1 MYKAYLKETDDS
13 RDKKTIHEPLNYGN
27 KLSSGELKLSLDG
40 LGISTFECSLSVSN
54 SLYGKTKPI
63 TNIIC
68 VFDTNGKKVFHG
80 RIAKITKSM
89 SSNGQFSEKI
99 LCEDRKSYL
108 YDSTQKYL
116 KPTVMT
122 VREYLQILLDEH
134 NRQVEPFKQMQLG
147 NVTVMDSE
155 QIYRGIGYYKTA
167 ELIKDR
173 LLDRLGGYLVLREDY
188 QGGLILDYLK
198 DYGEV
203 SRTPLQI
210 TRNLRSATRDIDISE
225 LATRI
230 VPLGQEIET
239 SGTVEIGT
247 DFSRPKHTIADV
259 NGGID
264 YLQDLDLIAEFGV
277 IQKNVDFQNVTDH
290 NVLKSRG
297 EEYLK
302 NQCAMLVSW
311 TVEVIELGLIDKRYE
326 LIQIGNSYPI
336 ENPILYGAET
346 LQVTDKTVN
355 ILEPQRI
362 VVTIGSSKK
371 TLSSFQQGYTN
382 MQYALNDALSGV
394 NMQMRNTNDFAEKLD
409 ETNGTLTET
418 VTNLENT
425 KILVEGNQSEIENV
439 KIETSTIK
447 ESLDETIRI
456 NDERSEL
463 LLQKI
468 EDLQTQINNLN

>member
-1 MYKAYLKETDDS
+1 
-13 RDKKTIHEPLNYGN
+13 
-27 KLSSGELKLSLDG
+27 
-40 LGISTFECSLSVSN
+40 
-54 SLYGKTKPI
+54 
-63 TNIIC
+63 
-68 VFDTNGKKVFHG
+68 
-80 RIAKITKSM
+80 M
-89 SSNGQFSEKI
+89 S
-99 LCEDRKSYL
+99 
-108 YDSTQKYL
+108 
-116 KPTVMT
+116 
-122 VREYLQILLDEH
+122 VREYLQKLLDEH

-147 NVTVMDSE
+147 NVTVGDSE
-155 QIYRGIGYYKTA
+155 QIFRGIGYYKTA

-173 LLDRLGGYLVLREDY
+173 LLDRLGGYLVLREDS
-188 QGGLILDYLK
+188 QGGLILDYLQN
-198 DYGEV
+198 YGEV

-239 SGTVEIGT
+239 SESVEIGT

-264 YLQDLDLIAEFGV
+264 YLQDLELIAEFGI

-290 NVLKSRG
+290 NVLKRRG

-302 NQCAMLVSW
+302 NQRAMLVSW

-346 LQVTDKTVN
+346 LQVTEKTVN

-362 VVTIGSSKK
+362 VLTIGSSKK
-371 TLSSFQQGYTN
+371 TLSSFQQSYAN
-382 MQYALNDALSGV
+382 MQYTLNDALSGV
-394 NMQMRNTNDFAEKLD
+394 NLQMRNTNDFVEKLD
-409 ETNGTLTET
+409 ETNGALTET
-418 VTNLENT
+418 
-425 KILVEGNQSEIENV
+425 KILAEGNQNDIENV

-463 LLQKI
+463 LLQQIQELKK
-468 EDLQTQINNLN
+468 QINNLN